1 MYHFS
6 AKTNSFYP
14 DELLQDYINNQSLP
28 DDVISVGE
36 SVFQTYTNQPP
47 SGKTRGYDENGHPVW
62 IEIPPPS
69 LQQLR
74 EQAEAQK
81 NQLIAEAEKFISPL
95 NRAEKHGIATNAEK
109 SALAAW
115 EVYTVM
121 LSRIKLDNAPG
132 IVWPEK
138 PQ

>member
-1 MYHFS
+1 MYQFS

-28 DDVISVGE
+28 DDVIPVTE
-36 SVFQTYTNQPP
+36 SVFQTYTGQPP
-47 SGKTRGYDENGHPVW
+47 AGKARGYDVKGLPAW
-62 IEIPPPS
+62 IDIPPPS

-81 NQLIAEAEKFISPL
+81 NQLAAEAEKIISPL
-95 NRAEKHGIATNAEK
+95 SRAEKHGVATDAEK

-121 LSRIKLDNAPG
+121 LNRVSLDNAPD

-138 PQ
+138 PE